1 MSFNIHQL
9 DRIDSCDEKA
19 DKALEKFQNEI
30 LEKFYRS
37 LNEEAITDM
46 DHEIGFWSAQLINYG
61 FNYIWVTL
69 PNMAVSDIEEIVTEL
84 FPKKI
89 TIDTPEEANITI
101 PELKLFWQFL
111 KREFNLKNSDLIL
124 KYLSDIEPNYN
135 KIMNDP
141 SRFGMAKSFVMSGK
155 SAGFNMK
162 NDSDFYKYALL
173 VEVDGFYHGLPKGK
187 RKDYFK
193 NKYLTKMGYE
203 VLRFSGDEI
212 DEDLDGC
219 IDKIFTYF

>member
-61 FNYIWVTL
+61 FNYIGVTL

-173 VEVDGFYHGLPKGK
+173 HNANIAAQESETSSRNMKSIPAHNTKRNRSRKKKIRKIAKSSRKQNRK
-187 RKDYFK
+187 RK
-193 NKYLTKMGYE
+193 
-203 VLRFSGDEI
+203 
-212 DEDLDGC
+212 
-219 IDKIFTYF
+219 